1 MNTTML
7 RSTCHESLMKAVTLL
22 YMLNQFPES
31 PKDNQLSQALSTL
44 STLPTLYQLPFQRE
58 KEIVDNLAFLSAT
71 TNDSTKVMGVCLEE
85 ARDRRSCT
93 IRLASNTDGL
103 DEVVY
108 GFKLIAKILEQAAS
122 RGLAYYIRLNIAV
135 IS

>member
-1 MNTTML
+1 MS
-7 RSTCHESLMKAVTLL
+7 RSTYHKSLMEAVTLL

-31 PKDNQLSQALSTL
+31 PKDNQQPQALSIL
-44 STLPTLYQLPFQRE
+44 STLYQLPFQRE

-71 TNDSTKVMGVCLEE
+71 TNDSTRVMGVCLEE

-93 IRLASNTDGL
+93 IRLTSNTGGL

-108 GFKLIAKILEQAAS
+108 GFKLIARILERAAS
-122 RGLAYYIRLNIAV
+122 RGLAYYIRLNIVV